1 MKKSTYF
8 ITVTIMSILIC
19 LISGALYVYCKDIS
33 TNNYSLNKINSNE
46 SIAYNMNKEFTQNKK
61 VTK

>member
-19 LISGALYVYCKDIS
+19 FISGALYVYGKDIN
-33 TNNYSLNKINSNE
+33 TNNYYLNKINSNE
-46 SIAYNMNKEFTQNKK
+46 VITYNINKEFAQNKK

>member
-19 LISGALYVYCKDIS
+19 LISGVLYVYGKDIS
-33 TNNYSLNKINSNE
+33 TNNYSLNKINSNKI
-46 SIAYNMNKEFTQNKK
+46 IAYNMNKEFTQNKK

>member
-1 MKKSTYF
+1 MY
-8 ITVTIMSILIC
+8 
-19 LISGALYVYCKDIS
+19 GKDIS

-46 SIAYNMNKEFTQNKK
+46 VIAYNMNKEFTQSKK

>member
-19 LISGALYVYCKDIS
+19 LISGALYVYGKDIS
-33 TNNYSLNKINSNE
+33 TNNYYLNKINSNE
-46 SIAYNMNKEFTQNKK
+46 VITYNINKEFAQNKK